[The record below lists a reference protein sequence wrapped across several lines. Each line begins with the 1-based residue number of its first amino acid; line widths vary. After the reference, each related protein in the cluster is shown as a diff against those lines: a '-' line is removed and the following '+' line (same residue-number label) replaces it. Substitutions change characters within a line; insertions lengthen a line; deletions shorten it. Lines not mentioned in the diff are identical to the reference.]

1 VGGSGSSWG
10 LPRRVVAL
18 RFLEAVLPVE
28 DIPVVSALFKAFSAR
43 AAERVL
49 KFGPAGVVCID
60 PADDGG
66 AENAEKDDRGCGSRE
81 SW

>member
-49 KFGPAGVVCID
+49 
-60 PADDGG
+60 GG
-66 AENAEKDDRGCGSRE
+66 IEATSEDIA
-81 SW
+81 